1 VPSMALENIISG
13 LRTAVEVALAV
24 ERDVNEAG
32 GATH

>member
-1 VPSMALENIISG
+1 MALEDIVAG

-24 ERDVNEAG
+24 EGDVSEAG